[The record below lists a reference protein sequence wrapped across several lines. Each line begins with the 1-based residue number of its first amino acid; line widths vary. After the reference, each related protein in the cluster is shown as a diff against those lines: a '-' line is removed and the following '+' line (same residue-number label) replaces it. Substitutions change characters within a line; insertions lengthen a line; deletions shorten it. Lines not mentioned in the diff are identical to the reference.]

1 MRAHKIFRS
10 IRMRRPDAPLLHA
23 DPTPGVPILGGGR
36 NLIILTEDEDDGRKG
51 DRVEPTRRPWASARR
66 VVALACDENL
76 RAPDVFGRYGED
88 DLGVM
93 LPEANEAAGV
103 QLAFRLRN
111 TILQTVLP
119 TVHGPL
125 SMTVSLGVAA
135 TVGEVVDLSR
145 LLEHA
150 EQSRQAAVEAGGDC
164 VRGCFVADRRGNL
177 DEALAKLGRRGTDK
191 SAAEA
196 GLVTLS
202 QEEIDM
208 LLDHQAGS
216 R

>member
-1 MRAHKIFRS
+1 MEHGFSVAYSQEQFFALAENEVKRAQRYGRTLSAIVLGIDDLAG
-10 IRMRRPDAPLLHA
+10 IRETFGPVWANEAL
-23 DPTPGVPILGGGR
+23 
-36 NLIILTEDEDDGRKG
+36 
-51 DRVEPTRRPWASARR
+51 RVL
-66 VVALACDENL
+66 VLACDENL

-111 TILQTVLP
+111 MILQTVLP

-125 SMTVSLGVAA
+125 SVTVSLGVAA

-150 EQSRQAAVEAGGDC
+150 EQSRQAAIEAGGDC

-202 QEEIDM
+202 QEEINM

>member
-1 MRAHKIFRS
+1 MEHGFSVAYSQEQFFALAENEVKRAQRYGRTLSAIVLGIDDLAG
-10 IRMRRPDAPLLHA
+10 IRQTFGPVWANEAL
-23 DPTPGVPILGGGR
+23 
-36 NLIILTEDEDDGRKG
+36 
-51 DRVEPTRRPWASARR
+51 RVL
-66 VVALACDENL
+66 ALACDENL

-111 TILQTVLP
+111 MILQTVLP

-125 SMTVSLGVAA
+125 SVTVSLGVAA

-191 SAAEA
+191 SAAET

-202 QEEIDM
+202 QEEINM
-208 LLDHQAGS
+208 LLQHQAGS